1 MSRLFSILR
10 GVLLL
15 FIYIFLFAESPGQ
28 AKQVVLNPRKSI
40 TSQLVYENTV
50 YLVRSS
56 INLRGMSIRIPDD
69 CTLKFER
76 LGRIRNGSIIGNKT
90 IIESSKNGVFKD
102 VDLLGTFQ
110 GTESRPEWFVDSDYE
125 RSILKCIDRFQGVL
139 LDNKYLIN
147 SSVIIEKPIVISGGG
162 ELVFKNNVDNCIEIH
177 SSNVKINGIKIMV
190 PDISSTIIHVTGNA
204 QKPLSHISISKCVL
218 FGGLFSIVLDY
229 CDSSY
234 VTDCIIRDVERTAVG
249 LYSSHFIYVCN
260 NEIRNVNIH
269 HRHQNSYGIT
279 ATFHYGDPKSTDVV
293 ISNNFVSNNPYW
305 EALDTHG
312 GERIV
317 FSNNIITNCWRGIAA
332 VGDMHRDIMLCKDI
346 IIEGNN
352 ITCSNEPLSNGI
364 VFTGVGDD
372 LLSENIELL
381 RNKVYNSVIA
391 LYSTNNENVV
401 IRENS
406 LFATDEIWRD
416 VGSRNVL
423 FERNNVE
430 LSEGNAT
437 FYEKTVFYFKPTVSL
452 TNRVFGQI
460 NDNSIV
466 TRGASVMTY
475 YKPLSSFKSSL
486 SENRNQIR

>member
-1 MSRLFSILR
+1 M
-10 GVLLL
+10 
-15 FIYIFLFAESPGQ
+15 A
-28 AKQVVLNPRKSI
+28 
-40 TSQLVYENTV
+40 SQLVYDNTV
-50 YLVRSS
+50 YVVRSN
-56 INLRGMSIRIPDD
+56 INLKGMSITIPDD
-69 CTLKFER
+69 CALKFER
-76 LGRIRNGSIIGNKT
+76 FGSLSNGRIIGNKT
-90 IIESSKNGVFKD
+90 IIESSKNSIFKN

-110 GTESRPEWFVDSDYE
+110 SVDSRPEWFVNSDYE
-125 RSILKCIDRFQGVL
+125 RSLLKCVDYFQGIVL
-139 LDNKYLIN
+139 DKKYSIS
-147 SSVIIEKPIVISGGG
+147 SSVIIEKPTVISGKGK
-162 ELVFKNNVDNCIEIH
+162 LLFKNNVGNCIEIH
-177 SSNVKINGIKIMV
+177 SSDVKIKGIKIIV

-204 QKPLSHISISKCVL
+204 QKPLSHISISNCYL
-218 FGGLFSIVLDY
+218 SGGLFSTVLDY
-229 CDSSY
+229 CDSCS
-234 VTDCIIRDVERTAVG
+234 VSDCIIMDVERTAVG
-249 LYSSHFIYVCN
+249 LYSSHFINVCN
-260 NEIRNVNIH
+260 NEIRNINIY
-269 HRHQNSYGIT
+269 HRQQNSYGIT

-460 NDNSIV
+460 NDNSLV